1 MKLRI
6 LFALVTICFLTQ
18 CETPSHYGRKL
29 DFSKISMGMS
39 QQQVVQIMG
48 RPDDISAQRG
58 LVFLRYTHTPWYDH
72 NGADG
77 GAVNYFVRL
86 IDDRVESFGKM
97 GDFDSTKPP
106 EQTINLN
113 IRRIRH

>member
-1 MKLRI
+1 MKISI
-6 LFALVTICFLTQ
+6 LLCVAGTVLLTQ
-18 CETPSHYGRKL
+18 CGTVSHYGRKP
-29 DFSKISMGMS
+29 DFSRVSMGMS
-39 QQQVVQIMG
+39 QQQVIQAMG
-48 RPDDISAQRG
+48 RPDDMSAQRG
-58 LVFLRYTHTPWYDH
+58 LVILRYTHTPWYDH

-77 GAVNYFVRL
+77 TGQDYFVRL

-113 IRRIRH
+113 IRNQ